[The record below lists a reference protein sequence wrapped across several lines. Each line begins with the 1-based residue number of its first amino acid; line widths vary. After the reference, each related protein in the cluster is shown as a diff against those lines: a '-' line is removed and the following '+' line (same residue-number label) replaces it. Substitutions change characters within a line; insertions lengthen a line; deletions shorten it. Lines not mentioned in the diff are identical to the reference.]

1 MKWELE
7 RRMKMKWMKKLKLI
21 NWHYFKDEEIPFGRQ
36 TMITGKN
43 AAGKSTIIDA
53 LQVLFIANLKM
64 IRFNSSAHDDA
75 KRSLIS
81 YLRGKIGSED
91 QRYVR
96 EGDFTTY
103 LMAEFFDEKKLDYF
117 VVGVVIDVYRDDSID
132 QEYFIINDCKMKEVE
147 YLTET
152 GQLKNRDEFH
162 RYVNSLKNRS
172 VLERTK
178 DGYQKAL
185 LNRMGQVNHRFFT
198 SFSKALSFKPIH
210 NVRDFVYDYIL
221 DKKELQLDIMKE
233 NFEVHQKYKRELD
246 DLTNRQ
252 TRLIKIKSL
261 FEHYKKL
268 LDTVEQQEYVI
279 RRLTV
284 DKQREEH
291 GKLESKNQRLCDRIT
306 ELTNQEKITS
316 NQYYEAKDKK
326 VVAFQK
332 WHNNQ
337 EKKREEKL
345 HEDIEKTLKEI
356 EINKKDLVKLINDLH
371 KERNMIHRLTNIS
384 DNEYWKWQIGEQSNL
399 KEGLL
404 LIESIS
410 NWLESS
416 TDTTTPLSQQKFN
429 QLGEE
434 LSNLYNRFII
444 AKSET
449 DKMIK
454 ELEAKRLGLVKEISN
469 LENKKRTYPA
479 SISKL
484 KELLVSQLNG
494 KSKVWIFC
502 EEMEVLNEDWR
513 NAVEG
518 YLHTQ
523 KFDLLVEPDY
533 FEEAL
538 SIYEAEKWNHKI
550 EGVGLVNTQKESKYL
565 GSLMKGSLAVELE
578 TVNPVIQARIEHLLG
593 RVMKSNSEK
602 ELNQHQAAITSS
614 CMLYQNL
621 VARQIKKDRYQIPF
635 IGSKAI
641 PRQIELKKDELYQ
654 TEQDIKKIG
663 QLKSLYEEWEQQLIE
678 KRSHYFQL
686 GKGFELPNTIK
697 LLEDN
702 LERFNK
708 ELSQLDLS
716 GIKVLE
722 EDYFYWKN
730 REEKLEGEVRDLIRE
745 IEEKKSRLKF
755 LDESLKNSKS
765 NLEEYEELVF
775 SWQNENSEETYWL
788 ALERLKEADKQDLP
802 LDKKIENWVNN
813 QKGNR
818 TQADNRLNKDIRNE
832 RHDYNVKHNF
842 NGEEEAQHNDEYQML
857 LGQIDIDIDSYQEK
871 LTEALKQSEE
881 EFKSHFIYKMKEAI
895 EGAKRQ
901 FQQLNDALKRFPFHQ
916 ESYQFDFKPSD
927 KYKRFY
933 EIIMDPQVV
942 EKGSLFDIP
951 DDAKDQSLHELF
963 EILIKGEIGD
973 QEEFSD
979 YRRYLDFDIIITTT
993 NSRIRF
999 SQVLKEKSGG
1009 ETQTPFYI
1017 AILSSFNQLYSS
1029 EKTMRLVVFDEAFN
1043 KMDEERIQTSL
1054 RLIKNMN
1061 FQLIAAVPDEKL
1073 SNMATEVSTVIIV
1086 HREGYECFT
1095 DMIHREVSDGEGIDK
1110 GTRENQGVQEQASL
1124 FASEEV

>member
-1 MKWELE
+1 MKWKLG

-36 TMITGKN
+36 TMITGRN

-81 YLRGKIGSED
+81 YLRGKIGSDD

-103 LMAEFFDEKKLDYF
+103 LMAEFFDEKKYDYF
-117 VVGVVIDVYRDDSID
+117 VVGVVIDVYRDNSTD
-132 QEYFIINDCKMKEVE
+132 QEYFIINNCGLNDIE
-147 YLTET
+147 YLKET
-152 GQLKNRDEFH
+152 DQLKNRDEFH

-185 LNRMGQVNHRFFT
+185 LNRMGQVNHRFFS

-246 DLTNRQ
+246 DLRNRQ

-261 FEHYKKL
+261 YEQYKKL
-268 LDTVEQQEYVI
+268 LDTVEQQEYVVK
-279 RRLTV
+279 RLTV
-284 DKQREEH
+284 AKQEEEH
-291 GKLESKNQRLCDRIT
+291 EKLESKKKQLDDRIT
-306 ELTNQEKITS
+306 ELTNQKNITS
-316 NQYYEAKDKK
+316 NQHNEAKDKK

-332 WHNNQ
+332 WQNNQ
-337 EKKREEKL
+337 EKKRKEEL
-345 HEDIEKTLKEI
+345 HKDIDTTSKEL
-356 EINKKDLVKLINDLH
+356 EIYKQDLVKLINDLH
-371 KERNMIHRLTNIS
+371 QERNMINMLINIS
-384 DNEYWKWQIGEQSNL
+384 DNEYWKWQTGEQSSL

-404 LIESIS
+404 LLESIS
-410 NWLESS
+410 NGLESS
-416 TDTTTPLSQQKFN
+416 TDTTTPLKQQKLN

-434 LSNLYNRFII
+434 LSKLYNRFII
-444 AKSET
+444 AKSDT
-449 DKMIK
+449 DKQIK
-454 ELEAKRLGLVKEISN
+454 ELKEKRVGLVTEIRN

-484 KELLVSQLNG
+484 KELLVRKLNG
-494 KSKVWIFC
+494 KSEVWIFC
-502 EEMEVLNEDWR
+502 EEMEVLNEGWR

-533 FEEAL
+533 FEKAL

-550 EGVGLVNTQKESKYL
+550 EGVGLVNTQKERKYL
-565 GSLMKGSLAVELE
+565 GSMRQGSLAEELE

-593 RVMKSNSEK
+593 IVMKSNSEK
-602 ELNQHQAAITSS
+602 ELSQHQAAITSS

-621 VARQIKKDRYQIPF
+621 VARQIKKERYQIPF

-641 PRQIELKKDELYQ
+641 PRQIELKKEELNK
-654 TEQDIKKIG
+654 TDQDIKKLA
-663 QLKSLYEEWEQQLIE
+663 QLKCLYEDSEHQLIE
-678 KRSHYFQL
+678 KRSYYTQL
-686 GKGFELPNTIK
+686 GKDIELPNTIK
-697 LLEDN
+697 LLEEN
-702 LERFNK
+702 LEKLKN

-716 GIKVLE
+716 GIKKLE
-722 EDYFYWKN
+722 EDYFYWRD
-730 REEKLEGEVRDLIRE
+730 REEKLEEKVRDLIGK
-745 IEEKKSRLKF
+745 IEEEKVRF
-755 LDESLKNSKS
+755 NSLKDSLNQSKR
-765 NLEEYEELVF
+765 NLEEYEQQVVH
-775 SWQNENSEETYWL
+775 WQNKHSEEMYRL

-818 TQADNRLNKDIRNE
+818 TQAENRLNKDIRNE
-832 RHDYNVKHNF
+832 RYDYNVKHNF
-842 NGEEEAQHNDEYQML
+842 NGEEDAPHNDEYQML
-857 LGQIDIDIDSYQEK
+857 LEQIDIDIDSYQEK
-871 LTEALKQSEE
+871 LNEALKQSEE

-916 ESYQFDFKPSD
+916 ESYQFEFKPSE

-933 EIIMDPQVV
+933 EIIMDTQVV

-1029 EKTMRLVVFDEAFN
+1029 DKTLRLVVFDEAFN

-1073 SNMATEVSTVIIV
+1073 SNMATEVSTVIVV

-1095 DMIHREVSDGEGIDK
+1095 DMIDREVSDSEGIDQ

>member
-36 TMITGKN
+36 TMITGRN

-75 KRSLIS
+75 RRSLIS
-81 YLRGKIGSED
+81 YLRGKIGSDE

-103 LMAEFFDEKKLDYF
+103 LMAEFLDEKKYDYF

-132 QEYFIINDCKMKEVE
+132 QEYFIINNCKLKDVE
-147 YLTET
+147 YLKET

-185 LNRMGQVNHRFFT
+185 LNRMGQVNHRFFS

-233 NFEVHQKYKRELD
+233 NFEVHQKYRRELD
-246 DLTNRQ
+246 DLRNRQ

-261 FEHYKKL
+261 FEQYKKL

-284 DKQREEH
+284 TKQQEEH
-291 GKLESKNQRLCDRIT
+291 KILENKKQQLDNRIT
-306 ELTNQEKITS
+306 ELTNQKNITS
-316 NQYYEAKDKK
+316 NQHNEAKDKK

-332 WHNNQ
+332 WQNNQ
-337 EKKREEKL
+337 EKKREEEL
-345 HEDIEKTLKEI
+345 HKDIDKTLKEI
-356 EINKKDLVKLINDLH
+356 EIYKQDLVRLINDLH
-371 KERNMIHRLTNIS
+371 QERNMINRLTNIP
-384 DNEYWKWQIGEQSNL
+384 DNEYWKWQTGEQISL

-404 LIESIS
+404 LLESFS
-410 NWLESS
+410 NVLESS
-416 TDTTTPLSQQKFN
+416 TVTATPLKLQKLN

-434 LSNLYNRFII
+434 LSKLYNRFII
-444 AKSET
+444 AKSDT
-449 DKMIK
+449 DKKIE
-454 ELEAKRLGLVKEISN
+454 ELKAKRVGLVKEIRN

-484 KELLVSQLNG
+484 KELLVRQLNG

-502 EEMEVLNEDWR
+502 EEMEVLNEEWR

-538 SIYEAEKWNHKI
+538 SIYEAEKLNHKI

-565 GSLMKGSLAVELE
+565 GSLRQGSLAEELE

-602 ELNQHQAAITSS
+602 ELSQHQAAITSS

-621 VARQIKKDRYQIPF
+621 VARQIKKERYQIPF

-641 PRQIELKKDELYQ
+641 PRQIELKKEELYK
-654 TEQDIKKIG
+654 TEQDIEKLV
-663 QLKSLYEEWEQQLIE
+663 QLKSLYEDWESQLIE
-678 KRSHYFQL
+678 KRSYYTQL
-686 GKGFELPNTIK
+686 GKDIELPNTIK
-697 LLEDN
+697 SLEEN
-702 LERFNK
+702 LEKFKK

-716 GIKVLE
+716 GIKKLE
-722 EDYFYWKN
+722 EDYFYWKD
-730 REEKLEGEVRDLIRE
+730 REENLEEKVRDLIGE
-745 IEEKKSRLKF
+745 IKERKVRF
-755 LDESLKNSKS
+755 NSLEDSLNQSKS
-765 NLEEYEELVF
+765 NMEEYEQQVVQ
-775 SWQNENSEETYWL
+775 WQNENSEEMYRM

-842 NGEEEAQHNDEYQML
+842 NGEEEAPHNEEYQML
-857 LGQIDIDIDSYQEK
+857 LEQIDIDIDSYQEK
-871 LTEALKQSEE
+871 LNEALKQSEE

-916 ESYQFDFKPSD
+916 ESYQFEFKPSE

-933 EIIMDPQVV
+933 EIITDPQVV

-951 DDAKDQSLHELF
+951 DDSKDQSLHELF
-963 EILIKGEIGD
+963 EILIKGEAGD

-1029 EKTMRLVVFDEAFN
+1029 DKTMRLVVFDEAFN

-1073 SNMATEVSTVIIV
+1073 SNMATEVSTVIVV

-1095 DMIHREVSDGEGIDK
+1095 DMIDREVSDSEGIEQ

>member
-1 MKWELE
+1 
-7 RRMKMKWMKKLKLI
+7 MKWMKKLKLI

-81 YLRGKIGSED
+81 YLRGKVGSDD
-91 QRYVR
+91 QKYIR

-103 LMAEFFDEKKLDYF
+103 LMAEFFDEKKYDYF
-117 VVGVVIDVYRDDSID
+117 VVGVVIDVYRDDLTD
-132 QEYFIINDCKMKEVE
+132 QEYFIINNCQLNDIE
-147 YLTET
+147 YLKET

-172 VLERTK
+172 VMERTK

-185 LNRMGQVNHRFFT
+185 LHKMGQVNHRFFS

-210 NVRDFVYDYIL
+210 NVRNFVYDYIL

-233 NFEVHQKYKRELD
+233 NFEVHQRYLRELE
-246 DLTNRQ
+246 DLSAR
-252 TRLIKIKSL
+252 KIKL
-261 FEHYKKL
+261 NKVKEHFFQYKKL
-268 LDTVEQQEYVI
+268 LDTIEQQEYVI
-279 RRLTV
+279 RRLKY
-284 DKQREEH
+284 DKQHEEI
-291 GKLESKNQRLCDRIT
+291 ERLDSNLQKVQELIT
-306 ELTNQEKITS
+306 QLTNEKILAEE
-316 NQYYEAKDKK
+316 QHKEAKNKSFDS
-326 VVAFQK
+326 FQK
-332 WHNNQ
+332 WQNNQ
-337 EKKREEKL
+337 EKKREEEL
-345 HEDIEKTLKEI
+345 HNKIQVTTGELENKRGQLVEVIKNLYQEKDMIEK
-356 EINKKDLVKLINDLH
+356 LI
-371 KERNMIHRLTNIS
+371 TIS
-384 DNEYWKWQIGEQSNL
+384 DSEYWKWEIEEQSNL
-399 KEGLL
+399 HEGIE
-404 LIESIS
+404 LIDSIIEM
-410 NWLESS
+410 LESAS
-416 TDTTTPLSQQKFN
+416 VKTTLDFQQKLN
-429 QLGEE
+429 ICGEE
-434 LSNLYNRFII
+434 LSKLYNRFVI
-444 AKSET
+444 AKSDT
-449 DKMIK
+449 DKKIK
-454 ELEAKRLGLVKEISN
+454 ELKEKRSILFKEITG
-469 LENKKRTYPA
+469 LGNKKITYPP

-484 KELLVSQLNG
+484 KELLERQLNG
-494 KSKVWIFC
+494 KSKVWVFC
-502 EEMEVLNEDWR
+502 EEMEVLNEEWR
-513 NAVEG
+513 NAIEG

-533 FEEAL
+533 FEQAL
-538 SIYEAEKWNHKI
+538 SIYETEKWKHNI
-550 EGVGLVNTQKESKYL
+550 EGVGLVNTQKERKYL
-565 GSLMKGSLAVELE
+565 GNLKQGSLGEELE
-578 TVNPVIQARIEHLLG
+578 TTNTVIQARIEHLLG
-593 RVMKSNSEK
+593 RVMKASSEK
-602 ELNQHQAAITSS
+602 ELSQHQAAITNS

-621 VARQIKKDRYQIPF
+621 VARQMKKERYQIPY

-641 PRQIELKKDELYQ
+641 PRQLELKRKELLQ
-654 TEQDIKKIG
+654 TDTEILQVE
-663 QLKSLYEEWEQQLIE
+663 SLSKLFSIWEQRLTE
-678 KRSHYFQL
+678 KRSYYSRL
-686 GKGFELPNTIK
+686 SDSLELPK
-697 LLEDN
+697 LINILQESLEK
-702 LERFNK
+702 FNI

-716 GIKVLE
+716 GIKQLKA
-722 EDYFYWKN
+722 DFNYWKN
-730 REEKLEGEVRDLIRE
+730 REAEL
-745 IEEKKSRLKF
+745 EKKVRELIGYVERKNNNVTSMKQ
-755 LDESLKNSKS
+755 SLKQYQDDLRVLEQCLADWENEYSTEMF
-765 NLEEYEELVF
+765 NLA
-775 SWQNENSEETYWL
+775 T
-788 ALERLKEADKQDLP
+788 ERLREAEKQDVSIEQ
-802 LDKKIENWVNN
+802 KIENWIGNK
-813 QKGNR
+813 KGNI
-818 TQADNRLNKDIRNE
+818 TQSENRFVKLRND

-842 NGEEEAQHNDEYQML
+842 NGEEEAPHNDEYQML
-857 LGQIDIDIDSYQEK
+857 LEQIDIDIDSYQEK
-871 LTEALKQSEE
+871 LNEALKQSEE

-916 ESYQFDFKPSD
+916 ESYQFEFKPSE

-951 DDAKDQSLHELF
+951 DDAKDQSLHDLF
-963 EILIKGEIGD
+963 EVLIKGEAGD

-979 YRRYLDFDIIITTT
+979 YRRYLDFDIIITNG

-1029 EKTMRLVVFDEAFN
+1029 DKTMRLVVFDEAFN

-1095 DMIHREVSDGEGIDK
+1095 DMIEREVSDSEAIDQ
-1110 GTRENQGVQEQASL
+1110 GTRESRGIQEHASL